1 MSIVLDRLTK
11 LFGNHSVVDQVSLE
25 LANGEFFVLLG
36 SSGSGKSTILRLIAG
51 LLQPD
56 DGQILLHG
64 RNVTHLP
71 PQERGAGFVFQNYSI
86 FRHMNVAENVEF
98 GLKIRKIPAKERARR
113 REQLLDMVGLAGLDQ
128 RYADQLSGGQLQRV
142 ALARALAYEP
152 NVLLLDE
159 PFGALDSRIRTQLRR
174 SLKEVQRRLKVTT
187 ILVTHDQEEAF
198 ELADRIGVID
208 RGRILETGRPETLYS
223 KPRSLFVATFLGAGT
238 ILVGK
243 AGAGQA
249 RFGSLSLPIPPE
261 SAHRDGER
269 AQVLFRPEQVVISEE
284 KPDSGIPIVGQ
295 GKIISRTFSGA
306 FQRVRVKLPH
316 LPETRQV
323 SPKVP
328 FGEEGLLVDAT
339 VPAETSLTRECVW
352 VGLRAWHILE
362 EPHLRMLLYVGQQE
376 PEKAGAC
383 LGFARDLSR
392 RINAQV
398 TLLGVAENRESV
410 DELEKLFS
418 KDESVQSFDQPD
430 IQVRTGNAAEH
441 LIRIQQDGL
450 YDLLVLDAGSC
461 TNTMLMELLE
471 CCTTPLLVARGG
483 RKDLQHI
490 LICTAAGEPGKSD
503 VRVGGRLARR
513 LNASVTLLHVT
524 GNGDL
529 SSVAREHLDRASATL
544 RGLDISGVV
553 RIRQAA
559 TPSEGI
565 VAEAREGKHDLIV
578 VGGHGPRVRS
588 LFKFDDVT
596 FQVLN
601 GVDRSVL
608 VVPVEEE

>member
-56 DGQILLHG
+56 EGQILLHG

-86 FRHMNVAENVEF
+86 FRHMNVAQNVEF
-98 GLKIRKIPAKERARR
+98 GLKIRKISVEERARR

-159 PFGALDSRIRTQLRR
+159 PRGPRFPNPDSAAPQPQRGAAQTQ
-174 SLKEVQRRLKVTT
+174 VTT

-208 RGRILETGRPETLYS
+208 RGRILETGRPEALYS
-223 KPRSLFVATFLGAGT
+223 RPRSLFVATFLGAGT

-243 AGAGQA
+243 AGSGQA

-261 SAHRDGER
+261 SAHKDGER

-284 KPDSGIPIVGQ
+284 MPDSGIPVVGQ
-295 GKIISRTFSGA
+295 GKIISRIFSGA

-323 SPKVP
+323 SPRVP

-339 VPAETSLTRECVW
+339 VPAETSLNRERVW

-362 EPHLRMLLYVGQQE
+362 EPHLRMLLYVGKQE
-376 PEKAGAC
+376 PEEAGAC
-383 LGFARDLSR
+383 LGFARDLSG

-398 TLLGVAENRESV
+398 TLLGVAENRESA
-410 DELEKLFS
+410 DELDRLFS
-418 KDESVQSFDQPD
+418 KDELVQSFDQPD
-430 IQVRTGNAAEH
+430 IQIRTGNATEH
-441 LIRIQQDGL
+441 LIRMQQDGL

-471 CCTTPLLVARGG
+471 CCTTPLLVAREK
-483 RKDLQHI
+483 RKELQHI
-490 LICTAAGEPGKSD
+490 LICTAAGEPGKND

-513 LNASVTLLHVT
+513 LNASVTLLHIT

-544 RGLDISGVV
+544 RGLDISGAV

-559 TPSEGI
+559 TPAEGI
-565 VAEAREGKHDLIV
+565 VAEAGEGKHDLIV

>member
-56 DGQILLHG
+56 EGQILLHG

-86 FRHMNVAENVEF
+86 FRHMNVAQNVEF
-98 GLKIRKIPAKERARR
+98 GLKIRKISVEERARR

-208 RGRILETGRPETLYS
+208 RGRILETGRPEALYS
-223 KPRSLFVATFLGAGT
+223 RPRSLFVATFLGAGT

-243 AGAGQA
+243 AGSGQA

-261 SAHRDGER
+261 SAHKDGER

-284 KPDSGIPIVGQ
+284 MPDSGIPVVGQ
-295 GKIISRTFSGA
+295 GKIISRIFSGA

-323 SPKVP
+323 SPRVP

-339 VPAETSLTRECVW
+339 VPAETSLNRERVW

-362 EPHLRMLLYVGQQE
+362 EPHLRMLLYVGKQE
-376 PEKAGAC
+376 PEEAEPAS
-383 LGFARDLSR
+383 DSR
-392 RINAQV
+392 AI
-398 TLLGVAENRESV
+398 S
-410 DELEKLFS
+410 
-418 KDESVQSFDQPD
+418 DES
-430 IQVRTGNAAEH
+430 R
-441 LIRIQQDGL
+441 
-450 YDLLVLDAGSC
+450 AGY
-461 TNTMLMELLE
+461 
-471 CCTTPLLVARGG
+471 PLG
-483 RKDLQHI
+483 
-490 LICTAAGEPGKSD
+490 
-503 VRVGGRLARR
+503 
-513 LNASVTLLHVT
+513 
-524 GNGDL
+524 
-529 SSVAREHLDRASATL
+529 
-544 RGLDISGVV
+544 
-553 RIRQAA
+553 
-559 TPSEGI
+559 
-565 VAEAREGKHDLIV
+565 
-578 VGGHGPRVRS
+578 
-588 LFKFDDVT
+588 
-596 FQVLN
+596 
-601 GVDRSVL
+601 
-608 VVPVEEE
+608 